1 MPSNVNVTET
11 ILITPSEPTP
21 NHVLRLSALDSKLF
35 ARFVT
40 DYMFVYEP
48 RHGADQD
55 AITENVKTALS
66 RALVP
71 YYPLAGTVRVRA
83 EDPGLEVACT
93 AQGAIFITATSTC
106 TTPEFNSPPQHIMQ
120 WRSFLSHDVTD
131 ALSGAPLVIM
141 QLTWL
146 QDGGAV
152 LAVAFNHCM
161 IDGAGSSQF
170 LNSVAGIAMGPVGPG
185 SGPKPVWAR
194 HLLDPV
200 RARGVEP
207 VSLPEC
213 KIVPDVS
220 GFEARFATEAFAA
233 TSTFFDVD
241 KLREMKELLKPRRH
255 TSFEV
260 LAGHVWRSW
269 ARALGLAPEQRVRV
283 LFSINVRERMRPG
296 LPGGFYGNG
305 VVHACA
311 EASAGE
317 LAGNGLGFAAGLVAG
332 AKEGVEEER
341 VREVVESVSSKW
353 EQVDFVGTLIL
364 TQWSRLGLEMVDFG
378 LGRPVQVS
386 PVCSGRFCTFLPVC
400 GVENAV
406 KVNLGVP
413 VTALDQYLS
422 FVTNISE

>member
-1 MPSNVNVTET
+1 MASNVNVTET
-11 ILITPSEPTP
+11 IIITPSEPTP

-48 RHGADQD
+48 RHGADQA

-71 YYPLAGTVRVRA
+71 YYPLSQLGRR
-83 EDPGLEVACT
+83 DRPG
-93 AQGAIFITATSTC
+93 
-106 TTPEFNSPPQHIMQ
+106 
-120 WRSFLSHDVTD
+120 
-131 ALSGAPLVIM
+131 
-141 QLTWL
+141 
-146 QDGGAV
+146 
-152 LAVAFNHCM
+152 
-161 IDGAGSSQF
+161 
-170 LNSVAGIAMGPVGPG
+170 
-185 SGPKPVWAR
+185 PVWAR
-194 HLLDPV
+194 ARPEARLGPSLAGPGP
-200 RARGVEP
+200 ARGSRPGDSPGV
-207 VSLPEC
+207 L
-213 KIVPDVS
+213 
-220 GFEARFATEAFAA
+220 G
-233 TSTFFDVD
+233 
-241 KLREMKELLKPRRH
+241 EMKDLLKPRRH

-283 LFSINVRERMRPG
+283 FFGINVRERMRPG
-296 LPGGFYGNG
+296 LPTGFYGNG
-305 VVHACA
+305 VVHVCA

-317 LAGNGLGFAAGLVAG
+317 LAGNGLGFAAGLVAR
-332 AKEGVEEER
+332 AKEGVGEER

-353 EQVDFVGTLIL
+353 EQVEFVGTLIL

-386 PVCSGRFCTFLPVC
+386 PVCSGRFCTFLPVH

-422 FVTNISE
+422 FVKNINE